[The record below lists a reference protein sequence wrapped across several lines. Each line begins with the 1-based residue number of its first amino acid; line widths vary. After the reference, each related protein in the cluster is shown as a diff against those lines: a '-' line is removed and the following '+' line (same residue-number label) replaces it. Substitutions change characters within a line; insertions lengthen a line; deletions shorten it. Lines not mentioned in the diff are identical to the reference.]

1 MVRMSTRKFKIDFTN
16 NKKLKKLNFRMQ
28 SSLYNQYI
36 YITSHLL
43 KVATLVTAS
52 AVTRRSINESQKF
65 K

>member
-1 MVRMSTRKFKIDFTN
+1 
-16 NKKLKKLNFRMQ
+16 MQ

-65 K
+65 KSGIFH